1 MAGLPIKIQP
11 LTHKHLA
18 YHQTYQRWL
27 EYMQHKG
34 LYASLNSRK
43 GTTRL
48 FNDMILLSLENRR
61 ENTSILSDRKD
72 WREPYRIPT
81 FFYNSWVP

>member
-1 MAGLPIKIQP
+1 MAGLPIKKKP

-48 FNDMILLSLENRR
+48 FNDMILLSHPGESKRKHVYSLGSQRLEGA
-61 ENTSILSDRKD
+61 
-72 WREPYRIPT
+72 IPT